1 MATDFEIKNYME
13 LLSRVKEDDEL
24 PNMKA
29 TAFTG
34 SDEEV
39 IDEEPVIEEEDKL
52 AQIAKV
58 MGKGDKS
65 KPQVYSPSPLQFTP
79 DIYHPGTGPVNIPE
93 MPKSP
98 LFASRSS
105 IESAKIGSLNN
116 QIGQLR
122 RLLFQLPQEEQI

>member
-13 LLSRVKEDDEL
+13 LLDRVNADNEL

-39 IDEEPVIEEEDKL
+39 IDEETEESEGGFAEFAKSL
-52 AQIAKV
+52 A
-58 MGKGDKS
+58 KGSKS
-65 KPQVYSPSPLQFTP
+65 KPQVYSPPPLQFTP

>member
-13 LLSRVKEDDEL
+13 LLSRVKEDNEL
-24 PNMKA
+24 PNMNA

-39 IDEEPVIEEEDKL
+39 IDEESGGGFAEFVKSL
-52 AQIAKV
+52 A
-58 MGKGDKS
+58 KGSES

>member
-1 MATDFEIKNYME
+1 MATEFEIKNYME
-13 LLSRVKEDDEL
+13 LLDQVKKDDEL
-24 PNMKA
+24 PNAKA

-39 IDEEPVIEEEDKL
+39 IDEETEESGGDFADL
-52 AQIAKV
+52 AKSLQK
-58 MGKGDKS
+58 KS
-65 KPQVYSPSPLQFTP
+65 KPTMYSPSPLQFTP

>member
-1 MATDFEIKNYME
+1 MAQDFEINNYME
-13 LLSRVKEDDEL
+13 LLNRVKTDDEL
-24 PNMKA
+24 PNMTA
-29 TAFTG
+29 TAMTG

-39 IDEEPVIEEEDKL
+39 ITEEPVIEEENKL
-52 AQIAKV
+52 AEIAKA
-58 MGKGDKS
+58 MLKGDKS
-65 KPQVYSPSPLQFTP
+65 TPQVYSPPPLQFAP
-79 DIYHPGTGPVNIPE
+79 NMYHPGTGPVNIPE

>member
-1 MATDFEIKNYME
+1 MATEFEIKNYME
-13 LLSRVKEDDEL
+13 LLSRVKEDGEL
-24 PNMKA
+24 PNAKA

-39 IDEEPVIEEEDKL
+39 IDEETEESEGGFAEFAKSL
-52 AQIAKV
+52 A
-58 MGKGDKS
+58 KGSKS
-65 KPQVYSPSPLQFTP
+65 KPQVYSPPPLQFTP